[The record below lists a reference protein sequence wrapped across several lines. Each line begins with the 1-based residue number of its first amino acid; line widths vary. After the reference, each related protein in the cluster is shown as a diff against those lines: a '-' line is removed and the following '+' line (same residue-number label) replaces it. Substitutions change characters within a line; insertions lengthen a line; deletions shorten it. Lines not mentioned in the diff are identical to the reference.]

1 MAISLSSLGQYALP
15 QANINSDITPQ
26 LAALTETINK
36 GQKQQTLADIGKG
49 LANGSLTYQQAA
61 GKLASTGDLTGFIP
75 LLQLGE
81 AQKKQQLEQTASN
94 NFLSSLG
101 LGSQPQVTAQPSTA
115 PISQGPVVPNDSNA
129 IPGTVGMNQALADK
143 SQDFIQD
150 NPGTYLSSGVRSTA
164 DQARLYADR
173 DNNPNPV
180 AAPGTSRHERG
191 LAVDIGG
198 MSPDQRGLLSQYGL
212 AQPVANDPPHVEL
225 AASSAQQ
232 PVRIASADNSTL
244 PAGAVPTQAQS
255 PTVQPVTPALN
266 ASDAGII
273 SRLSP
278 QGKVAFAAIV
288 NPNVPAGMKEG
299 AKQILSLELDQAKL
313 PDQVKQYVF
322 AKGQGYA
329 GTYVD
334 FRKELAA
341 AGKTEVNVDTQGQNA
356 FAKAGGQ
363 AVAKRF
369 EKLSE
374 EGDTGTQDLALV
386 GQLRDLGNTIQTGAP
401 AAIQSTLA
409 KYGIKVGDNVG
420 AVEAYDA
427 IVDKLTPTQRVPG
440 SGATSDYE
448 GRMFKNSLPTL
459 MKTPEGNAIVQNTL
473 AGLAQYKIDRAKIA
487 EAALAGD
494 IEPKEALKQLR
505 ALPSPYDN
513 FKKFAKGGF
522 KADPNAPDVTAPQS
536 TPQQSASPPIPG
548 ARQGNDG
555 KFYVP
560 DPNRPGKYLRVDQ

>member
-101 LGSQPQVTAQPSTA
+101 LGSQPQATAQPSSA

-173 DNNPNPV
+173 GNNPNPV

-198 MSPDQRGLLSQYGL
+198 MSSDQRGLLSQYGL

-244 PAGAVPTQAQS
+244 PAGAVQS
-255 PTVQPVTPALN
+255 PTVQPATPALN
-266 ASDAGII
+266 ASDTGII

-278 QGKVAFAAIV
+278 QGRAAFAAVV
-288 NPNVPAGMKEG
+288 NPNISAGAKEG

-420 AVEAYDA
+420 AVEAYDS

-522 KADPNAPDVTAPQS
+522 KADPNASDVTAPQA
-536 TPQQSASPPIPG
+536 TPQQSASPPVQG
-548 ARQGNDG
+548 ARQAPDGNW
-555 KFYVP
+555 YVQQ
-560 DPNRPGKYLRVDQ
+560 NGKYFRVDQ

>member
-15 QANINSDITPQ
+15 QANINSDITGQ

-49 LANGSLTYQQAA
+49 LANGSLSYQQAA
-61 GKLASTGDLTGFIP
+61 GKLASTGDLAGFIP

-101 LGSQPQVTAQPSTA
+101 LGSQPQASAQPSA
-115 PISQGPVVPNDSNA
+115 SPITQGPVVPNDANA
-129 IPGTVGMNQALADK
+129 IPGTVGMNQALADR

-173 DNNPNPV
+173 GNNPNPV
-180 AAPGTSRHERG
+180 APPGTSRHERG

-198 MSPDQRGLLSQYGL
+198 MSPDQRAQLSQYGL

-225 AASSAQQ
+225 AATPSQQ
-232 PVRIASADNSTL
+232 PYRVASADNSAL
-244 PAGAVPTQAQS
+244 PAG

-266 ASDAGII
+266 SSDTGII

-278 QGKVAFAAIV
+278 QGRAAFAAVV
-288 NPNVPAGMKEG
+288 NPNISAGAKEG

-522 KADPNAPDVTAPQS
+522 KADPNSPDMAPQPS
-536 TPQQSASPPIPG
+536 ATPQAAPPMQG
-548 ARQGNDG
+548 ARQAPDGNW
-555 KFYVP
+555 YVQQ
-560 DPNRPGKYLRVDQ
+560 NGKYYRVDQ